1 MSYYVYLS
9 DNRGDI
15 DCYGIAYKT
24 DKGETT
30 VIEDIT
36 SDKKSIERL
45 VNVFN
50 SESLDPVHLDQA
62 VEDYLI
68 DFDI

>member
-9 DNRGDI
+9 DNRRDR

-24 DKGETT
+24 DKGEIT

-50 SESLDPVHLDQA
+50 RESLDPIHLDQA